1 MPICLLRGR
10 NGLRVLIIGSGGR
23 EHALLWKVSQSPQV
37 KEIFVAPGNAGM
49 ASLATLV
56 PISAENL
63 DGLLQFA
70 LDQKMDLTIV
80 GPEVP
85 LLHGIVDQ
93 FQQAGLAIF
102 GPNGQAAQ
110 IEGSKRFAK
119 DLMKKYG
126 IPTAGY
132 QTFTDANEAKAYVR
146 QVGAPIVIKADGLA
160 AGKGVVVASTLEE
173 AEQAITD
180 AMEQK
185 VFGSAGDLVVVEEYL
200 TGQELS
206 LMAFVD
212 GTTVVPMVPAQD
224 HKPAYDGDQGPN
236 TGGMGTYS
244 PVPQFTDDVLSTAVT
259 TILEPM
265 VQAFQ
270 QEGIDY
276 RGVLY
281 AGLMITAD
289 GPKVIEFNARFGD
302 PETQVVLPRLT
313 SDLVEIMLAVIEG
326 HLHSNLV
333 RWSEL
338 AAVCVVMAA
347 GGYPGSYQKGL
358 AITGL
363 LNQFEKEKFVF
374 HAGTKLEDSQL
385 VTAGGRVLGVTALGE
400 DLRVAQKNAY
410 ELVKQIHFSGVHYR
424 KDIAEK
430 AICYLEEVSV

>member
-1 MPICLLRGR
+1 M
-10 NGLRVLIIGSGGR
+10 RVLIIGSGGR
-23 EHALLWKVSQSPQV
+23 EHALLWKVAQSPQV
-37 KEIFVAPGNAGM
+37 KELFVAPGNAGM
-49 ASLATLV
+49 ADLATLV
-56 PISAENL
+56 PISAEDL

-70 LDQKMDLTIV
+70 LDQKIDLTIV

-126 IPTAGY
+126 IPTADY
-132 QTFTDANEAKAYVR
+132 QTFTDTQEAKAYVR

-185 VFGSAGDLVVVEEYL
+185 VFGSAGDLVVVEEFL

-212 GTTVVPMVPAQD
+212 GTTIVPMVAAQD

-244 PVPQFTDDVLSTAVT
+244 PVPQFSDDVLSTAVT

-281 AGLMITAD
+281 AGLMITPD

-302 PETQVVLPRLT
+302 PETQVVLPRLI
-313 SDLVEIMLAVIEG
+313 SDLVEIMLAVVEG
-326 HLHSNLV
+326 RLQPNLV
-333 RWSEL
+333 KWSKQ

-347 GGYPGSYQKGL
+347 GGYPGTYQKGL

-363 LNQFEKEKFVF
+363 SNQLEEERFVF
-374 HAGTKLEDSQL
+374 HAGTKLEGLQL

-400 DLRVAQKNAY
+400 DLQVAQKTAY
-410 ELVKQIHFSGVHYR
+410 QLVKQIHFSDVYYR

-430 AICYLEEVSV
+430 AIRYLKEVKM

>member
-1 MPICLLRGR
+1 M
-10 NGLRVLIIGSGGR
+10 RVLIIGSGGR
-23 EHALLWKVSQSPQV
+23 EHALLWKVSQSPKV

-49 ASLATLV
+49 ANLATLI
-56 PISAENL
+56 PISAEDL
-63 DGLLQFA
+63 DGLLAFA
-70 LDQKMDLTIV
+70 LEQKIDLTIV

-119 DLMKKYG
+119 DLMKKYR
-126 IPTAGY
+126 IPTASY
-132 QTFTDANEAKAYVR
+132 QTFTNAQEAKAYVR
-146 QVGAPIVIKADGLA
+146 QAGAPIVIKADGLA

-180 AMEQK
+180 AMEHK
-185 VFGSAGDLVVVEEYL
+185 IFGSAGDMVVIEEFL

-212 GTTVVPMVPAQD
+212 GTTIVPMVPAQD

-244 PVPQFTDDVLSTAVT
+244 PVPQFSNDTLSLAIK

-281 AGLMITAD
+281 AGLMITSE

-313 SDLVEIMLAVIEG
+313 SDLIEIMLSIVEG
-326 HLHSNLV
+326 RLHSNLV
-333 RWSEL
+333 TWSKQ

-358 AITGL
+358 EITGL
-363 LNQFEKEKFVF
+363 SNQLEENKFVF
-374 HAGTKLEDSQL
+374 HAGTKLEDSQM

-400 DLRVAQKNAY
+400 DLRIAQKSAY
-410 ELVKQIHFSGVHYR
+410 ELVQQIHFSDAHYR
-424 KDIAEK
+424 NDIAEK
-430 AICYLEEVSV
+430 AIRFLEESQRVC